1 MSLLLLGGTVSFAA
15 KLLPVYSRASL
26 RGPLSKC
33 HPRCR
38 TCTSHPPQKVAH
50 SGTRCFLAERVL
62 HQYAEAPRRP
72 PQPYRRRRRQ
82 QVPGGCERPTAP
94 HRVQLRGS
102 QTHEASLALHSGDHR
117 RRHTCSENF
126 QLPNCIHVYYEG
138 ALLNVQ
144 VVIHPGA
151 ICDLTRIVLNSLIP
165 THGVLEL
172 NDSLK

>member
-1 MSLLLLGGTVSFAA
+1 MSLLHLGGTVSFAA
-15 KLLPVYSRASL
+15 KLLPVYSRAPL

-33 HPRCR
+33 HPQCR

-72 PQPYRRRRRQ
+72 PQPHRRRRRQ

-117 RRHTCSENF
+117 QARTCSESRTF
-126 QLPNCIHVYYEG
+126 SFLFVFSSRFKLASGLQDVGSITE
-138 ALLNVQ
+138 
-144 VVIHPGA
+144 
-151 ICDLTRIVLNSLIP
+151 TVLIS
-165 THGVLEL
+165 HA
-172 NDSLK
+172 K